1 MKDII
6 YYQILNQ
13 IVIIKIS
20 LVKAKIILIDFFTLI
35 AIIMFIKKT
44 IINKIFLKIYIK
56 EITHDNNNFKIV
68 DNKIK
73 IQLINIIINK
83 KIKLKI

>member
-6 YYQILNQ
+6 YYHILNQ